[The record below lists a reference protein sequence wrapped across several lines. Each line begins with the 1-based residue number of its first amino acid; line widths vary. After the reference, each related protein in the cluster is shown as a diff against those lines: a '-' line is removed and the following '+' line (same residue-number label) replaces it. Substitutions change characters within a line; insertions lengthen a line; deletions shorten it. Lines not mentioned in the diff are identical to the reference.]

1 MGESLAG
8 MGLWKMRKCVH
19 VFLKMI
25 KMWSSRKEI
34 VGDSGESKKCLEK
47 DPLER
52 GLWEYL

>member
-34 VGDSGESKKCLEK
+34 VGDLGESKKCLEK